1 MLDYRLFDNLEFDA
15 QNKALQLIINK
26 KLINGK
32 SDFVELLLQKLYII
46 LLLCDFEIEDKE
58 NNSSNIKDIDEL
70 IISIIIGIF
79 NNNRDNNEILK
90 TIENMSF
97 NLCKFHSSVKEHI
110 EEKNKGRI
118 EETHDIIT
126 SFFHKLYNSI
136 SIYTKLLKYFI
147 NLFDLKFFIINYS

>member
-90 TIENMSF
+90 IIENMSF

-110 EEKNKGRI
+110 EEKIR
-118 EETHDIIT
+118 EE
-126 SFFHKLYNSI
+126 
-136 SIYTKLLKYFI
+136 
-147 NLFDLKFFIINYS
+147 